1 MPKDDNDSE
10 QPMTKKVKREEVEEE
25 GEEGAVDNASSATEV
40 KRNADGEAYIELG
53 SEKKRCTVKTW
64 KKNVLVDI
72 REFYE
77 KNDSYLPGK
86 KGISLTLEQ
95 YEALKAAVLDG
106 SIDKQINELKKWIDP
121 IIGPKSNTF
130 YIAFACLHTKIE

>member
-1 MPKDDNDSE
+1 MPKDDNEDSK

-53 SEKKRCTVKTW
+53 SAKKRCTVKTW

-106 SIDKQINELKKWIDP
+106 SIDNQINELKK
-121 IIGPKSNTF
+121 
-130 YIAFACLHTKIE
+130 

>member
-1 MPKDDNDSE
+1 MPKDNESE
-10 QPMTKKVKREEVEEE
+10 QPMTKKVKREETEEE
-25 GEEGAVDNASSATEV
+25 GEEGSVENSSSATEV
-40 KRNADGEAYIELG
+40 KHNSDGEAYVELG
-53 SEKKRCTVKTW
+53 SAKKRCTVRTW

-95 YEALKAAVLDG
+95 YEALKAAILDG
-106 SIDKQINELKKWIDP
+106 SVDKQINELKK
-121 IIGPKSNTF
+121 
-130 YIAFACLHTKIE
+130 